1 VSSAAA
7 AATAAVAKAAAA
19 AVQHWGAERHKA
31 TFSDQQKRKRV
42 LSVFTNASYTCASST
57 TPCAKSCMQCEYEEK
72 YLKI

>member
-7 AATAAVAKAAAA
+7 AAVATAAATAAA
-19 AVQHWGAERHKA
+19 QHWGAERHKA